1 MWRPVYALFLAVLL
15 LGGCASV
22 RQVDVEVGSLST
34 LKSVPVAAYRFER
47 LPSQQT
53 PEQMQG
59 QLALEAMA
67 EKALA
72 LVGMRRNEAQAGYS
86 VLIGARVQREN
97 SDPWND
103 PWYGPGRFSASFG
116 FGRRGPP
123 GIRAG
128 GFWGPGFPRYDSSYF
143 RREVSLL
150 MRDLPSGQ
158 VVFESHAMHE
168 SVSVDSNAILPL
180 MFEAAVSGFPNP
192 PMERRVVRI
201 IAPQPTPPPP
211 PSPQASP
218 PKAPTA
224 N

>member
-1 MWRPVYALFLAVLL
+1 MWRVIYTLFSVAFL

-22 RQVDVEVGSLST
+22 RQVDVEVRSLST

-53 PEQMQG
+53 PDQLQS

-72 LVGMRRNEAQAGYS
+72 QVGMRRDESRAGYS
-86 VLIGARVQREN
+86 LLIGARVQREN

-116 FGRRGPP
+116 FGRRAPP
-123 GIRAG
+123 GFRAG
-128 GFWGPGFPRYDSSYF
+128 GFWGPVFPRYDSSYV

-150 MRDLPSGQ
+150 MRDLPSGL

-192 PMERRVVRI
+192 PNQPRVVRI
-201 IAPQPTPPPP
+201 IASQPPAIRPPN
-211 PSPQASP
+211 
-218 PKAPTA
+218 A

>member
-1 MWRPVYALFLAVLL
+1 MWRSFYALFSVAFL

-22 RQVDVEVGSLST
+22 RQVDVEVQSLST
-34 LKSVPVAAYRFER
+34 LKSLPVAGYRFER
-47 LPSQQT
+47 LPSQQAA
-53 PEQMQG
+53 EQIQA

-67 EKALA
+67 ERALA
-72 LVGMRRNEAQAGYS
+72 QVGMRRDDAQAGYS
-86 VLIGARVQREN
+86 VLVGARVQREN

-123 GIRAG
+123 GFRAG
-128 GFWGPGFPRYDSSYF
+128 GVWGPGFPRYDSSYF

-168 SVSVDSNAILPL
+168 SVSADSNAILPL

-192 PMERRVVRI
+192 PNERRVVRI
-201 IAPQPTPPPP
+201 IAPPP
-211 PSPQASP
+211 PSSPPQTSP